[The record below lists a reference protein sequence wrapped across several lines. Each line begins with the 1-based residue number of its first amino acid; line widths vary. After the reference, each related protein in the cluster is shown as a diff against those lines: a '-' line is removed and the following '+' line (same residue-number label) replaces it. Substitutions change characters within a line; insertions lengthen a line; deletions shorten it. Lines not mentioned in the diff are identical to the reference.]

1 MLKEKS
7 FYFARHGESEHN
19 ARGICAGGRTDSPLT
34 SRGESEAYLLRD
46 KVLEVG
52 IERTI
57 CSPLLRA
64 KRTAEIAGG
73 PSIFV
78 EEDLKEI
85 DIGIFEDQK
94 EPKIIDYVMD
104 LPWEV
109 PIREGESKAAF
120 TQKIGEA
127 VNKWLSKEEGTLLFV
142 AHGFVYVALLT
153 LIGRKVTREDLKVK
167 NASLIHFHHDGTSW
181 YVVPS

>member
-1 MLKEKS
+1 MLREKS

-34 SRGESEAYLLRD
+34 TKGELEAYALRD
-46 KVLEVG
+46 KVLQVG

-64 KRTAEIAGG
+64 KRTAEIAGV

-104 LPWEV
+104 LPWEMC
-109 PIREGESKAAF
+109 IAGGESKAAF
-120 TQKIGEA
+120 THKIGEA
-127 VNKWLSKEEGTLLFV
+127 VNKWLSREEGKLLFV

-153 LIGRKVTREDLKVK
+153 LTGKEVTREDLKIK
-167 NASLIHFHHDGTSW
+167 NATLIHFHHDGASW
-181 YVVPS
+181 QVVPS